1 MTQSPRTEQTRPT
14 EQTRQTR
21 PAERTEQT
29 RPAHPTRPAERAGQ
43 AGQAG
48 AAGRTEQAPRPGP
61 APAGEEFTADIC
73 VVGAGPAGLVLALLL
88 LKSGLRVAVVE
99 RARAH
104 QREFR
109 GEILQPGALRLLD
122 HLGVLAGARARGA
135 HEHTRFRLVEG
146 GRALLDIDYRALPA
160 PYDHLLSIPQAHVLD
175 ELLLHCEKYDGFTYL
190 DGRRVGALLRTD
202 GRITGVTA
210 DGPGGACSVRA
221 HVVVGA
227 DGRFSKVRRLAGI
240 EAGRTEAFDS
250 DVLWF
255 KLTDDGSGTRDRETV
270 RDVQVFRAGRSP
282 VLVYDSWPDRIQIG
296 WTLPH
301 KKFKDVAAQG
311 LDHVKEQL
319 ALAIPPYARLIREQI
334 GSMRDLSLLD
344 VFSGRAE
351 RWADDGLVLIG
362 DAAHTHSPIGAQ
374 GINLAI
380 QDAVLVH
387 PLLVAS
393 HHAKDA
399 SARMLSAFERTRS
412 ADIEQVMRLQRLQ
425 SRAMLSHGTFATRV
439 RPKLAALLRHTP
451 AYRKVLDRIAYGN
464 PSIRIAE
471 ECFVPDVPERRN
483 R

>member
-1 MTQSPRTEQTRPT
+1 MDSPR
-14 EQTRQTR
+14 
-21 PAERTEQT
+21 AEET
-29 RPAHPTRPAERAGQ
+29 AETKE
-43 AGQAG
+43 
-48 AAGRTEQAPRPGP
+48 AAETEQAPRSRP
-61 APAGEEFTADIC
+61 ASDAEEFAADVC
-73 VVGAGPAGLVLALLL
+73 VVGAGPAGLVLTLLL

-122 HLGVLAGARARGA
+122 HLGVLGGARARGA

-160 PYDHLLSIPQAHVLD
+160 PYDYLLSIPQAHVLD

-202 GRITGVTA
+202 GRITGVAA
-210 DGPGGACSVRA
+210 DGPGGACTVRA

-240 EAGRTEAFDS
+240 EAGRTEAFDL

-255 KLTDDGSGTRDRETV
+255 KLTDDGSGTRGREAA

-282 VLVYDSWPDRIQIG
+282 VLVYDSWPDRVQIG

-301 KKFKDVAAQG
+301 KGFKDVAAKG

-319 ALAIPPYARLIREQI
+319 ALAVPPYAGLIREQI
-334 GSMRDLSLLD
+334 RSMRDLSLLD

-380 QDAVLVH
+380 QDAVLLH

-393 HHAKDA
+393 HRERDA
-399 SARMLSAFERTRS
+399 SAHFLSAFERTRS

-451 AYRKVLDRIAYGN
+451 AYRKVLHRIAFGN
-464 PSIRIAE
+464 PSVRIAE
-471 ECFVPDVPERRN
+471 ECFVLDVPERRN

>member
-1 MTQSPRTEQTRPT
+1 MESPRTEAT
-14 EQTRQTR
+14 EQTEQT
-21 PAERTEQT
+21 ERNEQNEQTEQNGWAEQT
-29 RPAHPTRPAERAGQ
+29 GPTARCR
-43 AGQAG
+43 
-48 AAGRTEQAPRPGP
+48 P
-61 APAGEEFTADIC
+61 APAVAEFTADIC

-88 LKSGLRVAVVE
+88 LKSGLRVTVVE

-122 HLGVLAGARARGA
+122 HLGALGGARARGA
-135 HEHTRFRLVEG
+135 HRHTRFRLVED

-160 PYDHLLSIPQAHVLD
+160 PYDYLLSIPQAHVLD
-175 ELLLHCEKYDGFTYL
+175 ELLLHCEKYEGFTYL

-202 GRITGVTA
+202 GRITGVAA
-210 DGPGGACSVRA
+210 DGPGGACTVRA

-240 EAGRTEAFDS
+240 EAGRTEAFDL

-255 KLTDDGSGTRDRETV
+255 KLTDDGSGIRGREV
-270 RDVQVFRAGRSP
+270 GRDVQVFRAGQSP
-282 VLVYDSWPDRIQIG
+282 VLVYDSWPDRVQIG

-301 KKFKDVAAQG
+301 KGFGDVAAKG
-311 LDHVKEQL
+311 LDHIREQL
-319 ALAIPPYARLIREQI
+319 ALAVPPYAGLIRDQI
-334 GSMRDLSLLD
+334 RSMRDLSLLD

-380 QDAVLVH
+380 QDAVVLH

-393 HHAKDA
+393 HRARDA
-399 SARMLSAFERTRS
+399 SAGFLSAFERTRS

-451 AYRKVLDRIAYGN
+451 AYRKVLDRIAFGN

-471 ECFVPDVPERRN
+471 ECFVPDAPERRN